1 MQDWNAVICVNERGF
16 KRAFE
21 VFGDFGEVKRTEFF
35 NVLLM
40 QAENLQDMLEALR
53 ARSLEQPQSLSFLAR
68 LVPVTQTFIF
78 NAPDEFETKAQ
89 EIVLAWVPLLAH
101 KSFHVRLRRRGFKGR
116 LSSVDEEQFLDTV
129 LLESLERSGTPG
141 KIAFEKPDA
150 VIAIETVGTWAGLS
164 LWAREELEKYPFIR
178 VS

>member
-1 MQDWNAVICVNERGF
+1 MQKWNAVISVNETGF
-16 KRAFE
+16 KRAFD
-21 VFGDFGEVKRTEFF
+21 VFGNFGEVKRTEFF

-40 QAENLQDMLEALR
+40 RAENPREMLEVLR
-53 ARSLEQPQSLSFLAR
+53 ARSLDRPDSLSFLAR

-78 NAPDEFETKAQ
+78 NAADEFENKAK
-89 EIVLAWVPLLAH
+89 EIVLTWAPQLAN

-116 LSSVDEEQFLDTV
+116 LSSVDEERFLDTV
-129 LLESLERSGTPG
+129 LLESLEQNGTPG
-141 KIAFEKPDA
+141 RIAFESPDA

-164 LWAREELEKYPFIR
+164 LWTREELERYPFIR